1 MRTARSPRNTLIL
14 GKTYREHIGG
24 RWAIS
29 LLAYL
34 INAPLNVLA
43 ILGNV
48 DSAPTS
54 SDALTWVLI
63 AVIGYFVLGVVLV
76 IANFT
81 LFSNRRS
88 FPVPVWWVV
97 ALGSTAGAARGLTV
111 GVLADATDLAAGG
124 IGTTLIRIATG
135 MVLGGILVPFVA
147 LMLSSISSYISSRQE
162 LIAEQQLLYAE
173 RMRAEG
179 VSEAVRIAL
188 IESLQEDLDEVAR
201 TQSAEL
207 ARGVS
212 HRVWENAEETRPPTL
227 KWGQV
232 FLAAF
237 IRNPYPIAPVAVIW
251 LLSSWGGLIPTIGV
265 IPAILQ
271 MAFTVLCITLV
282 FLLGR
287 RLTSSR
293 AGVSLFV
300 FVMMMLILVTLTGPV
315 ASLMFDPR
323 ELAARAPLILINSV
337 WLPTLTIAAGI
348 VVSAVRSSEAVLATL
363 THQVDEEEIATAAA
377 EQENQRIRRELATKL
392 HGNVQSRLLAAAG
405 LMRQPALLQRA
416 ELSDPALL
424 IQELS
429 GDLLIDDE
437 SASRTLNEQLDVIIR
452 PWSGLM
458 KISVNISDRVDQA
471 FAPSI
476 IKVVEEGLAN
486 AFRHGSAR
494 EVRCEVHTDGA
505 EVLVVIHNDGQGDG
519 GPRTPGIGSAVLNS
533 LSSDWSMR
541 ALPEGGYQLSVRLA
555 PRAAHSR
562 GDFPSPPPTR

>member
-1 MRTARSPRNTLIL
+1 MRTGSSHNNKTIL
-14 GKTYREHIGG
+14 GRTYREHIGG

-54 SDALTWVLI
+54 SDALMWVLI
-63 AVIGYFVLGVVLV
+63 AVTGYLALGAVLV

-81 LFSNRRS
+81 LFRNRRLV
-88 FPVPVWWVV
+88 PVPVWWVV
-97 ALGSTAGAARGLTV
+97 ALGATAGAVRGLTV

-124 IGTTLIRIATG
+124 AGTTLIRIATG
-135 MVLGGILVPFVA
+135 MVLGGILVPFAA
-147 LMLSSISSYISSRQE
+147 LMLSSISSYISSRHQ
-162 LIAEQQLLYAE
+162 LIAEQQQLHAE

-179 VSEAVRIAL
+179 VSEAVRVAL
-188 IESLQEDLDEVAR
+188 IESLQQDLDQVAR

-212 HRVWENAEETRPPTL
+212 HRMWENAEETRPPRV
-227 KWGQV
+227 KWSQV
-232 FLAAF
+232 VLAAF
-237 IRNPYPIAPVAVIW
+237 IRNPYPIAPVAIIW

-265 IPAILQ
+265 LSAILQ
-271 MAFTVLCITLV
+271 MTFTVLCITVV

-287 RLTSSR
+287 RLSSSR
-293 AGVSLFV
+293 AGVSLLV

-315 ASLMFDPR
+315 ASLIFDPR
-323 ELAARAPLILINSV
+323 ELAARAPLIIINSV

-348 VVSAVRSSEAVLATL
+348 VVSAMRSSEAVLATL
-363 THQVDEEEIATAAA
+363 TKQVDEEEIATAAA

-405 LMRQPALLQRA
+405 LMRQPAILQRA
-416 ELSDPALL
+416 GFSDPALL
-424 IQELS
+424 FQELS
-429 GDLLIDDE
+429 DDLLIDDE
-437 SASRTLNEQLDVIIR
+437 SSSQNLNEQLDVIIR

-458 KISVNISDRVDQA
+458 TIAVNIGERVDQS
-471 FAPSI
+471 FTPSI
-476 IKVVEEGLAN
+476 TKVVEEGLAN

-494 EVRCEVHTDGA
+494 EVRCDVQADGA
-505 EVLVVIHNDGQGDG
+505 EVLVVIHDDGQGDG
-519 GPRTPGIGSAVLNS
+519 RPHAPGIGSAVLNS
-533 LSSDWSMR
+533 LSSDWSMQV
-541 ALPEGGYQLSVRLA
+541 LPEGGHRLTVRLVA
-555 PRAAHSR
+555 
-562 GDFPSPPPTR
+562 

>member
-1 MRTARSPRNTLIL
+1 MRTASSPRNKMIL

-63 AVIGYFVLGVVLV
+63 AVTGYLVLGVVLV

-81 LFSNRRS
+81 VFSNRRLV
-88 FPVPVWWVV
+88 PVPVWWVV
-97 ALGSTAGAARGLTV
+97 VLGATAGAVRGLTV
-111 GVLADATDLAAGG
+111 GVLADVTDLAAGG
-124 IGTTLIRIATG
+124 VGTTLIRIATG
-135 MVLGGILVPFVA
+135 MVLGGILLPFAA
-147 LMLSSISSYISSRQE
+147 LILSSISSYISSRHQ
-162 LIAEQQLLYAE
+162 LIAEQQQLHAE

-179 VSEAVRIAL
+179 VSEAVRVAL

-212 HRVWENAEETRPPTL
+212 HRVWENAEQTHPPTV

-232 FLAAF
+232 VWAAF
-237 IRNPYPIAPVAVIW
+237 SRNPYPIAPVAVIW

-271 MAFTVLCITLV
+271 MVFTVLCITLV

-293 AGVSLFV
+293 AGVSLLV
-300 FVMMMLILVTLTGPV
+300 FVLMMLILITLTGPV

-405 LMRQPALLQRA
+405 LMRQPAIMQRA
-416 ELSDPALL
+416 EFTDPALL
-424 IQELS
+424 FQELS
-429 GDLLIDDE
+429 DELFLDDE
-437 SASRTLNEQLDVIIR
+437 SASQTLGEQLDSIIR

-458 KISVNISDRVDQA
+458 MITVSISERVDQA
-471 FAPSI
+471 FTPSI
-476 IKVVEEGLAN
+476 TKVVEEGLAN

-494 EVRCEVHTDGA
+494 EVRCDVQADGA
-505 EVLVVIHNDGQGDG
+505 EVLVVIHDDGQGDD
-519 GPRTPGIGSAVLNS
+519 GPRAPGIGSAVLNS
-533 LSSDWSMR
+533 LSSDWSMQ
-541 ALPEGGYQLSVRLA
+541 ALPEGGHRLTVRLA
-555 PRAAHSR
+555 A
-562 GDFPSPPPTR
+562 

>member
-1 MRTARSPRNTLIL
+1 MRTGSSGIDRTIL

-54 SDALTWVLI
+54 RDALIWIVI
-63 AVIGYFVLGVVLV
+63 AVVGYLALGAVIL

-81 LFSNRRS
+81 LFRNRRLV
-88 FPVPVWWVV
+88 PVPVWWVV
-97 ALGSTAGAARGLTV
+97 ALGSTAGAVRGLTV
-111 GVLADATDLAAGG
+111 GVLADTSGVAAGG
-124 IGTTLIRIATG
+124 AGTTLIRIATG
-135 MVLGGILVPFVA
+135 IVLGGILLPFAA
-147 LMLSSISSYISSRQE
+147 LMLSSISSYISSRHQ
-162 LIAEQQLLYAE
+162 LIAEQQQLHAE

-179 VSEAVRIAL
+179 VSEAVRVAL

-212 HRVWENAEETRPPTL
+212 HRVWENAEETRPPTV

-232 FLAAF
+232 VLAAF
-237 IRNPYPIAPVAVIW
+237 IRNPYPIVPVAVIW

-293 AGVSLFV
+293 AGVSLLV
-300 FVMMMLILVTLTGPV
+300 FMMMMLILITLTGPV
-315 ASLMFDPR
+315 ASLIFDPR

-405 LMRQPALLQRA
+405 LMRQPAILQRA
-416 ELSDPALL
+416 GFTDPALL
-424 IQELS
+424 FQELS
-429 GDLLIDDE
+429 DELFIDDE
-437 SASRTLNEQLDVIIR
+437 SASQTLGEQLDSIIR

-458 KISVNISDRVDQA
+458 MITVSISERVDQA
-471 FAPSI
+471 FTPSI
-476 IKVVEEGLAN
+476 TKVVEEGLAN

-494 EVRCEVHTDGA
+494 EVRCDVQVDGA
-505 EVLVVIHNDGQGDG
+505 AVLVVIHDNGQGAA
-519 GPRTPGIGSAVLNS
+519 GPSAPGIGSAVLNS
-533 LSSDWSMR
+533 VSSDWSMR
-541 ALPEGGYQLSVRLA
+541 ALPEGGHQLTVRLSA
-555 PRAAHSR
+555 
-562 GDFPSPPPTR
+562 

>member
-1 MRTARSPRNTLIL
+1 MRTASSPRNKMIL

-63 AVIGYFVLGVVLV
+63 AVTGYLVLGVVLV

-81 LFSNRRS
+81 VFSNRRLV
-88 FPVPVWWVV
+88 PVPVWWVV
-97 ALGSTAGAARGLTV
+97 VLGATAGAVRGLTV
-111 GVLADATDLAAGG
+111 GVLADVTDLAAGG
-124 IGTTLIRIATG
+124 VGTTLIRIATG
-135 MVLGGILVPFVA
+135 MVLGGILLPFAA
-147 LMLSSISSYISSRQE
+147 LMLSSISSYISSRHQ
-162 LIAEQQLLYAE
+162 LIAEQQQLHAE

-179 VSEAVRIAL
+179 VSEAVRVAL

-212 HRVWENAEETRPPTL
+212 HRVWENAEQTHPPTV

-232 FLAAF
+232 VWAAF
-237 IRNPYPIAPVAVIW
+237 SRNPYPIAPVAVIW

-271 MAFTVLCITLV
+271 MVFTVLCITLV

-293 AGVSLFV
+293 AGVSLLV
-300 FVMMMLILVTLTGPV
+300 FVLMMLILITLTGPV

-337 WLPTLTIAAGI
+337 WLPTLTITAGI

-405 LMRQPALLQRA
+405 LMRQPAIMQRA
-416 ELSDPALL
+416 EFTDPALL
-424 IQELS
+424 FQELS
-429 GDLLIDDE
+429 DELFLDDE
-437 SASRTLNEQLDVIIR
+437 SASQTLGEQLDSIIR

-458 KISVNISDRVDQA
+458 MITVSISERVDQA
-471 FAPSI
+471 FTPSI
-476 IKVVEEGLAN
+476 TKVVEEGLAN

-494 EVRCEVHTDGA
+494 EVRCDVQADGA
-505 EVLVVIHNDGQGDG
+505 EVLVVIHDDGQGDD
-519 GPRTPGIGSAVLNS
+519 GPRAPGIGSAVLNS
-533 LSSDWSMR
+533 LSSDWSMQ
-541 ALPEGGYQLSVRLA
+541 ALPEGGHRLTVRLA
-555 PRAAHSR
+555 A
-562 GDFPSPPPTR
+562 